1 VLGSQHKRE
10 PSAKVKAIKDA
21 IKSGTYD
28 MAKAIEG
35 AADRI
40 VDYPQCLLQK

>member
-1 VLGSQHKRE
+1 MLGLLQKRE

-28 MAKAIEG
+28 MDKAIKGSVE
-35 AADRI
+35 RI